1 MDINTAAAICGTAVS
16 IAALIWGIVS
26 CGFKQSSDEK
36 LSAND
41 RLEAIEQWR
50 VSITEDIERLRQ
62 DINHVREI
70 SDIKDAAANE
80 RLTRMEQKLDEL
92 LDLLISLVRDR
103 D

>member
-1 MDINTAAAICGTAVS
+1 MDIGTAAAICGTAVS
-16 IAALIWGIVS
+16 IATLIWGIAS
-26 CGFKQSSDEK
+26 FGYKQPSDEK

-41 RLEAIEQWR
+41 SLEAIEQWR
-50 VSITEDIERLRQ
+50 VSITKDIERLRQ

-80 RLTRMEQKLDEL
+80 RLICLGQKLDEL

>member
-1 MDINTAAAICGTAVS
+1 MDIGTAAAICGTAVS
-16 IAALIWGIVS
+16 IAALIWGIAS
-26 CGFKQSSDEK
+26 FGFKQPEDKEQST
-36 LSAND
+36 AN
-41 RLEAIEQWR
+41 RLESIEQWR
-50 VSITEDIERLRQ
+50 VSITKDIERLRQ

-103 D
+103 E

>member
-1 MDINTAAAICGTAVS
+1 MDIGTAAAICGTAVS

-26 CGFKQSSDEK
+26 FGYKQPSDEK

-50 VSITEDIERLRQ
+50 VSITKDIERLRQ

>member
-1 MDINTAAAICGTAVS
+1 MDISTAAALCGTAVS
-16 IAALIWGIVS
+16 IAALIWGIAS
-26 CGFKQSSDEK
+26 FGKEPGDKRHSMD
-36 LSAND
+36 D
-41 RLEAIEQWR
+41 RLDAIEQWK
-50 VSITEDIERLRQ
+50 VSITKDIERLRQ

-70 SDIKDAAANE
+70 SDIKDEAANE